1 MNVVRNLIPTGYR
14 LVLCCTRL
22 YARFFSRV
30 ITVMFTFHMPFF
42 SSQGLFNRYMLSFSI
57 HRAKDSYLSWGSG
70 FAHFEGVM
78 NWAFLMLAIG
88 GIRLFLENF
97 NK

>member
-1 MNVVRNLIPTGYR
+1 MLSAVEHP
-14 LVLCCTRL
+14 LCCI
-22 YARFFSRV
+22 RV
-30 ITVMFTFHMPFF
+30 
-42 SSQGLFNRYMLSFSI
+42 

-70 FAHFEGVM
+70 FQHFEGVM